1 MIQDQWKSGQTNQV
15 VDSSSFYFY
24 RKITEYCIWND
35 VNNLE
40 VTTYIVLSVCQI
52 GSNNSS

>member
-24 RKITEYCIWND
+24 REITEYCIWSD
-35 VNNLE
+35 ANNFE
-40 VTTYIVLSVCQI
+40 VSTHIGLSV
-52 GSNNSS
+52 